1 MRKWD
6 KESIAAEIHALHEA
20 GQDLNYST
28 ISRSYIAL
36 LRAAARYFG
45 SWRSAVEYAQID
57 YDSVRKYRRWTR
69 ERIIERIQELHKR
82 GEDLS
87 WRRVSSALDPQLA
100 AAATK
105 QVHFGSW
112 RAAIHAAGLDY
123 DVIRRYQRWDH
134 DTVIRKLQSMHAE
147 GKSLNAKSV
156 EQADITLI
164 TAARRRFKTWDRAL
178 TAAGLNAK
186 EIVLR
191 SPYRRSGNK
200 NKKEKVAGKVAA
212 K

>member
-6 KESIAAEIHALHEA
+6 KESIAAEIRALHQA

-28 ISRSYIAL
+28 TSRSYIAL

-69 ERIIERIQELHKR
+69 ERIIERIRELHKR

-87 WRRVSSALDPQLA
+87 WRRVSSILDPQLA

-134 DTVIRKLQSMHAE
+134 DTVIKKLQAMHAE

-156 EQADITLI
+156 EQSDITLI

-191 SPYRRSGNK
+191 SPYRRNSNE
-200 NKKEKVAGKVAA
+200 NLKVAGKAGA